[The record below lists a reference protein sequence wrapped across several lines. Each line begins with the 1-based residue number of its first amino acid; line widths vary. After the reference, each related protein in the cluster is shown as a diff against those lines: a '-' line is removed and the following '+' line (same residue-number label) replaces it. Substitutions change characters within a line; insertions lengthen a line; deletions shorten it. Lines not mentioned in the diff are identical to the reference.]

1 MPTIAFI
8 GLGQMGAPMAANL
21 LRQGHQ
27 LQVYDLS
34 AQAVNTLVEQ
44 GARAATS
51 PADAARDAEFVIT
64 MLPNGDLVRAVLFGE
79 QGVCEHLSAQALVID
94 MSTIHPLQTDALI
107 LDMQQ
112 RGFSMMD
119 VPVGRTSD
127 HAIAGTLLLLAG
139 GTPEQVER
147 ATPVLMAMGNELVN
161 AGGPGMGI
169 RVKLINNY
177 MSIALNALSAEA
189 ATLCDALGLSFDVA
203 LKVMSGTPAG
213 KGHFTTTWPNKV
225 LKGDLSPAFMID
237 LAHKDLGIALDVANQ
252 LHVPM
257 PLGAASR
264 EVYNQARAAGRG
276 REDWTAILAQVRA
289 AAGLPVQA
297 DISTRTAK

>member
-1 MPTIAFI
+1 MSVIAFI
-8 GLGQMGAPMAANL
+8 GLGQMGAPMASNL
-21 LRQGHQ
+21 LQQGHS
-27 LQVYDLS
+27 LQVYDVNPQAVAALKTKG
-34 AQAVNTLVEQ
+34 AQAANT
-44 GARAATS
+44 
-51 PADAARDAEFVIT
+51 PAQAARDAEFVIT
-64 MLPNGDLVRAVLFGE
+64 MLPNGDLVRSVLFGE
-79 QGVCEHLSAQALVID
+79 QGVCEGLSPEALVID
-94 MSTIHPLQTDALI
+94 MSTIHPLQTDRLI
-107 LDMQQ
+107 ADMHQ

-127 HAIAGTLLLLAG
+127 NAISGTLLLLAG
-139 GTPEQVER
+139 GTQEQVQR
-147 ATPVLMAMGNELVN
+147 ATPILMAMGNELIN

-189 ATLCDALGLSFDVA
+189 ATLCEALGLDLAVA
-203 LKVMSGTPAG
+203 LKVMSGTAAG

-276 REDWTAILAQVRA
+276 REDWSAILEQVRA
-289 AAGLPVQA
+289 SAG
-297 DISTRTAK
+297 ITN

>member
-1 MPTIAFI
+1 MAVITFI
-8 GLGQMGAPMAANL
+8 GLGQMGSPMASNL

-27 LQVYDLS
+27 LSVFDVNADAVQRLVEKGAQPACS
-34 AQAVNTLVEQ
+34 PAQAAQ
-44 GARAATS
+44 G
-51 PADAARDAEFVIT
+51 AEFVIT
-64 MLPNGDLVRAVLFGE
+64 MLPNGDLVRRVLLGE
-79 QGVCEHLSAQALVID
+79 DGVCESLSPQALVID
-94 MSTIHPLQTDALI
+94 MSTIHPLQTDKLI
-107 LDMQQ
+107 ADL
-112 RGFSMMD
+112 RAKGFAMMD

-127 HAIAGTLLLLAG
+127 HAVAGTLLLLAG
-139 GTPEQVER
+139 GTPDQVER
-147 ATPVLMAMGNELVN
+147 ATPVLMAMGNELIN

-189 ATLCDALGLSFDVA
+189 AVLCEALGLSFDVA
-203 LKVMSGTPAG
+203 LQVMSGTPAG
-213 KGHFTTTWPNKV
+213 KGHFTTSWPNKV

-276 REDWTAILAQVRA
+276 REDWTAILEQVRTT
-289 AAGLPVQA
+289 AGL
-297 DISTRTAK
+297 KNHH

>member
-1 MPTIAFI
+1 MANVAFI

-21 LRQGHQ
+21 ISKGHTLRVFDLHQQAAEELVRQG
-27 LQVYDLS
+27 
-34 AQAVNTLVEQ
+34 
-44 GARAATS
+44 ATGCRNA
-51 PADAARDAEFVIT
+51 ADAARDAEFVIT
-64 MLPNGDLVRAVLFGE
+64 MLPDGDRVRAALFGP
-79 QGVCEHLSAQALVID
+79 GGICETLSPAALVID
-94 MSTIHPLQTDALI
+94 MSTIHPLQTDRLI
-107 LDMQQ
+107 AQM
-112 RGFSMMD
+112 REKGFSMMD

-139 GTPEQVER
+139 GTQDQVER
-147 ATPVLMAMGNELVN
+147 ATPVLMAMGSELIN
-161 AGGPGMGI
+161 AGGPGRGI

-189 ATLCDALGLSFDVA
+189 AVLCEALDLSFDVA
-203 LKVMSGTPAG
+203 LQVMSGTPAG

-225 LKGDLSPAFMID
+225 LKGDLSPAFMVD

-276 REDWTAILAQVRA
+276 RQDWTAILEQVRA
-289 AAGLPVQA
+289 SAGLPEKSNQ
-297 DISTRTAK
+297 